1 MNEALPL
8 SVQIFSLR
16 NAGNLDRQLDIVA
29 QAGFRHVE
37 LIGSLLDDAS
47 ATRDKLEA
55 RGLTASSS
63 HVSIAALRERI
74 QDVASACRT
83 IGCGQ
88 LFMPSVPPAERD
100 SGADYWRAL
109 GRELGAFA
117 SRLADEGIALGYH
130 NHHWELGVKDGGA
143 TALELLFESAGKN
156 PLTWQVDVA
165 WLVRGGADPL
175 QWLRRYSGRV
185 VSAHAKDLA
194 PSGEKLDEDG
204 WTDVGHGV
212 MNWAVLA
219 PACRAAGARFF
230 VAEHDNPNDAERFA
244 RNAYAYLHHLGA

>member
-1 MNEALPL
+1 MNQALPI

-16 NAGNLDRQLDIVA
+16 NAGNLDHQLDIVA

-47 ATRDKLEA
+47 TTRDKLEA
-55 RGLTASSS
+55 HGLTPSSS
-63 HVSIAALRERI
+63 HVGIATLRERV
-74 QDVASACRT
+74 QEVASACKT
-83 IGCGQ
+83 IGCNQ

-117 SRLADEGIALGYH
+117 TRLADEGIALGYH
-130 NHHWELGVKDGGA
+130 NHHWELGVKDNGA
-143 TALELLFESAGKN
+143 TALELLFESAGAS

-175 QWLRRYSGRV
+175 QWLNRYSGRV
-185 VSAHAKDLA
+185 VSAHVKDLA
-194 PSGEKLDEDG
+194 PAGDKLDEDG
-204 WTDVGHGV
+204 WADLGHGV
-212 MNWAVLA
+212 MNWPVLA
-219 PACRAAGARFF
+219 AACREAGARFF
-230 VAEHDNPNDAERFA
+230 VAEHDNPSDGERFA
-244 RNAYAYLHHLGA
+244 RNAAAYLHRLGA